1 MLPSL
6 PPLIKLYSYLAH
18 HTTLLRIHDPDVMSL
33 KYVVFLQPSSAFD
46 AFIGYIVVLHYLVF
60 YIPQRHR

>member
-6 PPLIKLYSYLAH
+6 PPLIKLYSYPGYY
-18 HTTLLRIHDPDVMSL
+18 TTLLRIHDPDVISL

-46 AFIGYIVVLHYLVF
+46 AFIGYIVV
-60 YIPQRHR
+60 I